1 MKLLESLAEAARN
14 GATVQVVMNG
24 GQGVEGV
31 LVSASQAGVVI
42 KQPQANVYIRAEA
55 VVMVIDK
62 GYGIDV
68 IPAGA
73 LRGPGGLVQ

>member
-14 GATVQVVMNG
+14 GATVQVVMSG
-24 GQGVEGV
+24 GQAIEGR
-31 LVSASQAGVVI
+31 LVSASEAGVVVQ
-42 KQPQANVYIRAEA
+42 QPQGNIYIRSEGIL
-55 VVMVIDK
+55 MVIDK

-68 IPAGA
+68 IPADA